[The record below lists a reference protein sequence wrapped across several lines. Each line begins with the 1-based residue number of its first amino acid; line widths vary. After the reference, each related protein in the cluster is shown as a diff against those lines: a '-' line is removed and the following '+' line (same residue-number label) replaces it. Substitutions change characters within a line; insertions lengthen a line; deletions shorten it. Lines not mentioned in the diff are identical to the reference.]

1 MASNSCSPI
10 RRLPKEVVADILK
23 YSDSIQELGTS
34 IFSHP
39 IFYDAFKACSHS
51 IAQSI
56 ITTQIPE
63 KILPYA
69 LLLLE
74 SDQME
79 PGDLVALR
87 GMLARFCPK
96 AHKRDENADNIT
108 CRHHVSET
116 HASFPL
122 SLSTLSLSDYASLS
136 RNYETILLLRQ
147 IMAEESLPLLRHF
160 GIKEKISLT
169 TPERFRLDRSFY
181 LFQTMCNMF
190 SVNGWP
196 DDWLLTREHHTRHI
210 PRPDEYIG
218 MLFYYFSPWVN
229 HQLQSVYCFFQ
240 RNIVNSFRYIAEN
253 DVAYVAW
260 TNTYFI
266 HDQDDLNLDE
276 LFTRGLSFH
285 LKLYQAKT
293 FEAIS
298 QLLKPPFDPDTRWG
312 ISDVFDCLTDPLDL
326 LVREREIW
334 HRQVQ
339 DLTDDELHLIQ
350 RPYDGEFDGLESSS
364 CRNWKCAFDR
374 HLLSNCRLDTGKSWL
389 LKCAYVMWDYDGVS
403 DSFLSGRLRVLFN
416 TQPPHEIIRSD
427 YRGDQEWDEIHQSL
441 EQRMGIYARGGK
453 GWWPAMGV
461 DFSRVTGLTEQDKEE
476 LISEWRSRGWVES
489 NKRKRSGSS
498 SSRSSVES
506 TITVR

>member
-1 MASNSCSPI
+1 MASNSRSPI
-10 RRLPKEVVADILK
+10 RRLPTEIVADILK
-23 YSDSIQELGTS
+23 YSDSIRELGTS

-39 IFYDAFKACSHS
+39 IFYDAFKAFSHS
-51 IAQSI
+51 IAQRI

-87 GMLARFCPK
+87 A
-96 AHKRDENADNIT
+96 
-108 CRHHVSET
+108 
-116 HASFPL
+116 
-122 SLSTLSLSDYASLS
+122 
-136 RNYETILLLRQ
+136 
-147 IMAEESLPLLRHF
+147 
-160 GIKEKISLT
+160 
-169 TPERFRLDRSFY
+169 
-181 LFQTMCNMF
+181 
-190 SVNGWP
+190 
-196 DDWLLTREHHTRHI
+196 
-210 PRPDEYIG
+210 
-218 MLFYYFSPWVN
+218 
-229 HQLQSVYCFFQ
+229 
-240 RNIVNSFRYIAEN
+240 FRYIAEN

-461 DFSRVTGLTEQDKEE
+461 DFSRVTGLTEQDKED